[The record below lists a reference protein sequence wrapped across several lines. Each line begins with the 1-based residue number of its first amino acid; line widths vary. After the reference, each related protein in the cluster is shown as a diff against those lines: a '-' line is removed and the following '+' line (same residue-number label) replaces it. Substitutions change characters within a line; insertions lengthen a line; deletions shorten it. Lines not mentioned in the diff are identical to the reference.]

1 MLCVVGE
8 WVLIMEQGPGWLTA
22 ASLDGVELLGSVASL
37 YALWPVGGAASL
49 TTEYRSWLGGKK
61 SIVVQKLL
69 KFVVGSG

>member
-49 TTEYRSWLGGKK
+49 TTEYRS
-61 SIVVQKLL
+61 
-69 KFVVGSG
+69 